1 MEAKMEEKVTHIT
14 KDGLNKLKE
23 ELEYLKTT
31 ERLNVSKMIGEA
43 KSFGD
48 LSENSEYDAAKTREA
63 EVETRIYELENL
75 IKNAVII
82 NSKDLDTSKVTIGC
96 KVVVHDE
103 MFDED
108 ITYKIIGATE
118 SDPLNGLISNES
130 PVGRAL
136 LGRKID
142 DRCEVDMPNGNK
154 NYLII
159 KKISA

>member
-1 MEAKMEEKVTHIT
+1 MEEQITHIT
-14 KDGLNKLKE
+14 KEGLNKLKE

-31 ERLNVSKMIGEA
+31 ERLNVTKMIGEA

-96 KVVVHDE
+96 KVFVHDE
-103 MFDED
+103 LFDED
-108 ITYKIIGATE
+108 MSYKIIGATE

-136 LGRKID
+136 LGKKIG
-142 DRCEVDMPNGNK
+142 DRCEVEMPNGNK
-154 NYLII
+154 NYLVI

>member
-1 MEAKMEEKVTHIT
+1 MEEQVTHIT

-23 ELEYLKTT
+23 ELDYLKTT

-108 ITYKIIGATE
+108 LTYKIIGATE

-154 NYLII
+154 NYLVI

>member
-1 MEAKMEEKVTHIT
+1 MEQVTHIT
-14 KDGLNKLKE
+14 KEGLKKLQD

-63 EVETRIYELENL
+63 EVESRIYELENL

-82 NSKDLDTSKVTIGC
+82 SAKNIDTKSVNIGC
-96 KVVVHDE
+96 FVTVYDE
-103 MFDED
+103 MFDE
-108 ITYKIIGATE
+108 TVKYKIIGATE

-130 PVGRAL
+130 PVGKAL
-136 LGRKID
+136 LGKKVG
-142 DRCEVDMPNGNK
+142 DRCEVVMPNGNK
-154 NYLII
+154 NYLVV
-159 KKISA
+159 KSISV

>member
-1 MEAKMEEKVTHIT
+1 MEQVTHIT
-14 KDGLNKLKE
+14 KEGLKKLQE

-31 ERLNVSKMIGEA
+31 ERLNVSKLIGEA

-63 EVETRIYELENL
+63 EVENRIYELENL

-82 NSKDLDTSKVTIGC
+82 NSKNLDTSKVSIGC
-96 KVVVHDE
+96 TVEIYDE
-103 MFDED
+103 MFDENVK
-108 ITYKIIGATE
+108 YKIIGATE
-118 SDPLNGLISNES
+118 SDPLKGLISNES

-136 LGRKID
+136 LDGKVGQTV
-142 DRCEVDMPNGNK
+142 EVLMPNGSK
-154 NYLII
+154 NHLTI

>member
-1 MEAKMEEKVTHIT
+1 MGEQVTHIT
-14 KDGLNKLKE
+14 KEGLKKLQE

-63 EVETRIYELENL
+63 EVEGRIYELENL

-82 NSKDLDTSKVTIGC
+82 TAKNLDTSKVSIGC
-96 KVVVHDE
+96 VVEVYDE
-103 MFDED
+103 MFDENVK
-108 ITYKIIGATE
+108 YKIIGATE

-130 PVGRAL
+130 PVGQAL
-136 LGRKID
+136 LGRKVND
-142 DRCEVDMPNGNK
+142 KVEVMMPNGTK
-154 NYLII
+154 NYLTI
-159 KKISA
+159 KNIAA